1 MPSVVLVPAGLCA
14 AVACLGYVAK
24 HGHSRALSDAFVSA
38 VVAALGLVFLVLE
51 FASVLLAPVRLAR
64 RVAGLEAPRLDPA
77 LAAKRATGHGGD
89 TSARRVVFFDG
100 VCGKSLS
107 RARAGLIGRVAPR

>member
-1 MPSVVLVPAGLCA
+1 
-14 AVACLGYVAK
+14 VACLAYVSK
-24 HGHSRALSDAFVSA
+24 HGHSRALSDALVSA

-51 FASVLLAPVRLAR
+51 FASVLLAPLRLAR
-64 RVAGLEAPRLDPA
+64 RVAGLETPRLDPA

-100 VCGKSLS
+100 VCVQSLS
-107 RARAGLIGRVAPR
+107 RTRAAPIGRVAPR